1 MSVEPVRIANYRI
14 IAKIGEGGMAS
25 VYLGVMSGLSNFTKL
40 LVIKVLHDEMAER
53 ADTLAMFLAEARI
66 AARLNHANVVD
77 TYEVGEDEG
86 RPFIAME
93 YLRGQPYSA
102 VLRRI
107 GRAELPLAVQLEVL
121 SEVLEGLHYVHEL
134 RDFDGA
140 PLGLVHR
147 DVSPQNVFINYDGRV
162 KLVDFGIAKA
172 ACSHEN
178 TRAGVIKGK
187 ISYLA
192 PEQASAGEVD
202 RRADLFAVG
211 VMLWEA
217 ITQRRFTAGTIEA
230 ATIQKRV
237 HGTEPRVREMVPDT
251 PTMLARVCD
260 RALELD
266 PHERFSTALEFQRAL
281 DAFRELE
288 GHRVDR
294 REVGRMIAQS
304 FATER
309 ARIDQLIEDRTA
321 TAVMVRPSEE
331 ANEAAL
337 VTSSSVS
344 PVPVEDTPTP
354 SSRAPRS
361 TWIASAAVLAIGA
374 LVLVFFLGRATTS
387 TGEEA
392 SPLVNASAPV
402 ASSVPR
408 APAVPVRIN
417 ISVKPDSASLWLDG
431 QRVETNPYEVVAA
444 PDGKEHR
451 IRAAADGFES
461 EERTSEFDRDG
472 RVEVTLHRLSGA
484 PLIDRAA
491 PVSPDAGVPR
501 SVAPTAG
508 DDLWS
513 GKEPKKPR
521 RTIDSTDPY
530 VN

>member
-1 MSVEPVRIANYRI
+1 MSVETARIANYRI

-40 LVIKVLHDEMAER
+40 LVIKVLHDDMAER

-93 YLRGQPYSA
+93 YLQGQPYSA

-107 GRAELPLAVQLEVL
+107 GRAEFPLAAQLEVL

-172 ACSHEN
+172 ACSNEN
-178 TRAGVIKGK
+178 TGAGVIKGK

-192 PEQASAGEVD
+192 PEQANGGDVD
-202 RRADLFAVG
+202 RRADIFAVG

-217 ITQRRFTAGTIEA
+217 ITQRRFTAGQIEA
-230 ATIQKRV
+230 ATIQKRI
-237 HGTEPRVREMVPDT
+237 HGAEPRVREIAPDA
-251 PTMLARVCD
+251 PTVLARVCD
-260 RALELD
+260 RALEVD
-266 PHERFSTALEFQRAL
+266 PDERFTTALEFQRAI
-281 DAFRELE
+281 DAFREAE

-304 FATER
+304 FAAER
-309 ARIDQLIEDRTA
+309 ARVDQLIEDCTSM
-321 TAVMVRPSEE
+321 AVMVRPAEHV
-331 ANEAAL
+331 NEAAL
-337 VTSSSVS
+337 ITSSSV
-344 PVPVEDTPTP
+344 VPIPDDDPPAP
-354 SSRAPRS
+354 SRRPRWAWMVS
-361 TWIASAAVLAIGA
+361 GACLGVGA

-387 TGEEA
+387 AQEDARSAVSA
-392 SPLVNASAPV
+392 SNPIPLPEPLAAAASI
-402 ASSVPR
+402 R
-408 APAVPVRIN
+408 
-417 ISVKPDSASLWLDG
+417 ISVRVQPDSASLWLDG
-431 QRVETNPYEVVAA
+431 QPLQTNPYEVVAT
-444 PDGKEHR
+444 PDNKEHC

-461 EERTSEFDRDG
+461 QERVVALDRDI
-472 RVEVTLHRLSGA
+472 RVEMTLHRAEKGA
-484 PLIDRAA
+484 LVDRAEPIA
-491 PVSPDAGVPR
+491 PDVSAPRILVSPA
-501 SVAPTAG
+501 AG
-508 DDLWS
+508 DDLRR
-513 GKEPKKPR
+513 GKSPKKPS
-521 RTIDSTDPY
+521 RTIDPTDPY
-530 VN
+530 GN